1 MSFLVIVLISTVH
14 RKLAQRYELRSN
26 RSYSS
31 IRSSVRF
38 NAKILVRIDLTF
50 MSVSMFT
57 NVNQRVYAFE
67 LGVKR
72 NH

>member
-38 NAKILVRIDLTF
+38 NAKNSGL
-50 MSVSMFT
+50 
-57 NVNQRVYAFE
+57 N
-67 LGVKR
+67 
-72 NH
+72 